1 MEALKKK
8 YLFRRKDSKID
19 NLYSSNEKEVT
30 RIDENEVENTKNIS
44 YIIQFIDSARFI
56 VSSLSNLVNNRSE
69 GIHRIKCKFGHDD
82 EKCETFVKK
91 VINES
96 FTKLERNIF

>member
-8 YLFRRKDSKID
+8 YLFRRKNWKID

-44 YIIQFIDSARFI
+44 YIIQFIDSA
-56 VSSLSNLVNNRSE
+56 
-69 GIHRIKCKFGHDD
+69 
-82 EKCETFVKK
+82 
-91 VINES
+91 
-96 FTKLERNIF
+96 